1 MFLRST
7 AVSGDIVSVVQ
18 HCGHSSSR
26 KPLSGR
32 VILKSAIACVRN
44 AKLVRSDLTFTCRE
58 PKVRRADVLA
68 CLEIIPSEPLEVVLV
83 FENQC
88 CERTTKLTNDDV
100 VRWFDHLLDQVR
112 ICAQTKGL
120 TVVNSFLDPCLGRFR
135 AEFDLARGAATT

>member
-1 MFLRST
+1 M
-7 AVSGDIVSVVQ
+7 Q
-18 HCGHSSSR
+18 QCGLILIR
-26 KPLSGR
+26 KKHLGR
-32 VILKSAIACVRN
+32 VMLKSTTGCVEN
-44 AKLVRSDLTFTCRE
+44 EKLVRSDLLFTCRE
-58 PKVRRADVLA
+58 PKVRRADVQA

-88 CERTTKLTNDDV
+88 CERTTKLSNDDV

>member
-1 MFLRST
+1 
-7 AVSGDIVSVVQ
+7 VQ
-18 HCGHSSSR
+18 QYGPNFSR
-26 KPLSGR
+26 KIHLGR
-32 VILKSAIACVRN
+32 VSLKSTTGCVEN
-44 AKLVRSDLTFTCRE
+44 EKLVRSDLTFTCRE
-58 PKVRRADVLA
+58 PKVRRSDVLA

-88 CERTTKLTNDDV
+88 YERSTKLTNDDV

-112 ICAQTKGL
+112 VCAQTKGL